1 MKKGDTIEV
10 KIDQFTFPKTGTGIF
25 EGKKV
30 KIENVLEGQT
40 VSAKVLKQNEK
51 RALAKKIE
59 VIHRANYEINSF
71 CKHYHFCGGCM
82 YQTIPYQ
89 KQLEIKGKEVL
100 QQLKKNN
107 IWVKE
112 YMGIEGSPVQLAYR
126 NKMEYTFGDEA
137 KGGEPSLGMHKRERY
152 MDVITTND
160 CKIVDPDFNIILNC
174 VLTFF
179 KENKIPYY
187 NKKTKQGLQRNL
199 IIRKG
204 ENTGEI
210 LVNLVTTSY
219 LSFDKEQFVK
229 KLLELKLSNRIVGIV
244 HTIDDQIADFVY
256 CDRLE
261 TLWGQNYYMEELL
274 GLKFKISAFSFFQ
287 TNPLA
292 AERLFTQVLD
302 FIDEMEGKV
311 VFDLYCGTGAI
322 SQAAALKAKKVIG
335 VELVEEAVEAAKEN
349 ARINR
354 LDNCEFIAGDVFE
367 VLEQVEEKPDVIIL
381 DPPRVGVL
389 PKALKKILDYQV
401 QYIIYVSCNPGSLSE
416 NLKDMQ
422 EYGYMIENLKVFD
435 NFPHTKH
442 IETVCKLKSSKNIE
456 K

>member
-1 MKKGDTIEV
+1 
-10 KIDQFTFPKTGTGIF
+10 
-25 EGKKV
+25 
-30 KIENVLEGQT
+30 
-40 VSAKVLKQNEK
+40 
-51 RALAKKIE
+51 
-59 VIHRANYEINSF
+59 
-71 CKHYHFCGGCM
+71 
-82 YQTIPYQ
+82 
-89 KQLEIKGKEVL
+89 
-100 QQLKKNN
+100 
-107 IWVKE
+107 
-112 YMGIEGSPVQLAYR
+112 
-126 NKMEYTFGDEA
+126 
-137 KGGEPSLGMHKRERY
+137 